1 MAQADHEVRNG
12 QKVIIIEA
20 SSNSNAHAWNTRLDD
35 SKYESYAAN
44 LQSALREM
52 MPDVTIFQNRV
63 PKEFIFSDNY
73 MQLIPGGENVFE
85 MIPRM
90 WAFEVSTVIIDEKT
104 IGGKKVPIK
113 KDILLYSKLMCRT
126 WPHCSSLAKRI
137 ARMYDEYEQANGD

>member
-1 MAQADHEVRNG
+1 
-12 QKVIIIEA
+12 
-20 SSNSNAHAWNTRLDD
+20 
-35 SKYESYAAN
+35 
-44 LQSALREM
+44 
-52 MPDVTIFQNRV
+52 MPDITIFQNAV
-63 PKEFIFSDNY
+63 PKQFIFSDNY
-73 MQLIPGGENVFE
+73 MQLVPGGGEVFE

-137 ARMYDEYEQANGD
+137 ARMYDEYEQADGDSIPVLESFKFTGKVKRQGTRSGASSIFDATSRGSLISRGTLGSRQ